1 LTRGDVDPPTGGV
14 SALRAV
20 VLVEGNSDRVALRTL
35 AERQGRDLDAVGV
48 EVVAMGGITNTRAV
62 ATRYGPAGLDLPL
75 AGLYDVGEVAVLR
88 RGLAAAGLTIAA
100 DPDGLRRLGFHACS
114 ADLEDELIR
123 ALGVEGVEEV
133 VAAAGE
139 ARSLRLLTGMPAQ
152 RGWTREAV
160 LRRFLGSQAGRK
172 ARYAALM
179 VDALD
184 PARVP
189 APLTAVLERVAP
201 SACPPRGR

>member
-1 LTRGDVDPPTGGV
+1 
-14 SALRAV
+14 
-20 VLVEGNSDRVALRTL
+20 
-35 AERQGRDLDAVGV
+35 
-48 EVVAMGGITNTRAV
+48 MGGITNTRAF
-62 ATRYGPAGLDLPL
+62 ATRYGPAGLDVPL
-75 AGLYDVGEVAVLR
+75 AGLYDVGEEAVLR
-88 RGLAAAGLTIAA
+88 RGLAAAGLAVA
-100 DPDGLRRLGFHACS
+100 EDPDGPRRLGFHACS

-123 ALGVEGVEEV
+123 ALGVEGAEAV

-139 ARSLRLLTGMPAQ
+139 AQSLRLLTAMPAQ
-152 RGWTREAV
+152 RGWTRVAL

-189 APLTAVLERVAP
+189 APLTAVLDRVAP
-201 SACPPRGR
+201 TARPPRGR